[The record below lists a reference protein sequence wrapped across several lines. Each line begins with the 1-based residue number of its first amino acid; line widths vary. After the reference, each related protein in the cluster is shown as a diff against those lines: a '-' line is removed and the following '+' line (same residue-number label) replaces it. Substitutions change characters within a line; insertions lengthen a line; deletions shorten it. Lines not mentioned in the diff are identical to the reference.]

1 MADAPGEVGER
12 GWGPGLGAR
21 LTALRGATGIVWSMK
36 RALII
41 GAGGGIGSALVA
53 RLEGYEAT
61 LVGRDGGKLNRAKR
75 PGDEA
80 VPTDVTSELEVEALF
95 SDLEP
100 LDLLVY
106 AAGSIEPA
114 PLGTMTADVWTRT
127 LEANLTGLAY
137 VLKYAENKLNP
148 GARVFVLGARPELVT
163 ARGLGAYAA
172 AKAGVAALVGV
183 AAQEFR
189 RKASFTLV
197 LPKAVDT
204 AFWENVGKPPK
215 DALRPEEVAE
225 AMVKSLAGEP
235 ERELRVG

>member
-1 MADAPGEVGER
+1 
-12 GWGPGLGAR
+12 
-21 LTALRGATGIVWSMK
+21 MK

-53 RLEGYEAT
+53 RLEGYEAV
-61 LVGRDGGKLNRAKR
+61 LVGRDARTLRAAQR
-75 PGDEA
+75 PGDQL

-95 SDLEP
+95 SDLSP

-106 AAGSIEPA
+106 AAGTIEPA

-137 VLKYAENKLNP
+137 VLKYAEGKLNP
-148 GARVFVLGARPELVT
+148 GARVFVFGARRELVT
-163 ARGLGAYAA
+163 VRGLGAYAA

-225 AMVKSLAGEP
+225 AIVKSLAGEP
-235 ERELRVG
+235 ESELRVG